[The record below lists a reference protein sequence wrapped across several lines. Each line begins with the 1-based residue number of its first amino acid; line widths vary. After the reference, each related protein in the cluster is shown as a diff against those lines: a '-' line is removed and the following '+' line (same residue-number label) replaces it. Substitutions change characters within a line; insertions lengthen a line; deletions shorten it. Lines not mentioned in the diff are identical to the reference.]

1 VSLRSSNTLL
11 NSGNTSFRLT
21 STINSLTISSH
32 AVVEFLRVVWW
43 LDEVVFVVVSSSVR
57 KWRISSMDKLFVL
70 VLVLLQSEIPLPKF
84 KYNGVVG
91 ATILS
96 SPQLIVLV
104 LLLVVESRRR
114 LAV

>member
-1 VSLRSSNTLL
+1 
-11 NSGNTSFRLT
+11 
-21 STINSLTISSH
+21 
-32 AVVEFLRVVWW
+32 
-43 LDEVVFVVVSSSVR
+43 
-57 KWRISSMDKLFVL
+57 MDKLFVL